1 MSTPRFA
8 IVPLDSAVPRLA
20 LNPDEAA
27 EAIGVKPT
35 FFAERVQPE
44 LRLVRRGSKRLI
56 PVHELEL
63 WLERNA
69 EKAL

>member
-1 MSTPRFA
+1 MSEPRFA
-8 IVPLDSAVPRLA
+8 VVRLDSAVPRLA

-27 EAIGVKPT
+27 EAIGVRPT

-56 PVHELEL
+56 PVRELER

-69 EKAL
+69 ETVL

>member
-1 MSTPRFA
+1 VSEPRFA
-8 IVPLDSAVPRLA
+8 IVRLDSAVPRLA

-27 EAIGVKPT
+27 AAIGVKTT

-44 LRLVRRGSKRLI
+44 LRLVHRGRKRLI
-56 PVHELEL
+56 PVRELER

-69 EKAL
+69 ERVL